1 MQIIC
6 FYTKEMDGTR
16 DGTNY
21 VKQNKPDSRKSI
33 ARFNTYAVPK
43 VKWQLSNERRW
54 GAT

>member
-6 FYTKEMDGTR
+6 FYTKEM

-33 ARFNTYAVPK
+33 ARFNTYAAPK
-43 VKWQLSNERRW
+43 VEWQLSNERRW
-54 GAT
+54 VVT

>member
-1 MQIIC
+1 MQIVC
-6 FYTKEMDGTR
+6 FYIKEMDGTR

-33 ARFNTYAVPK
+33 ARFNTYAAPK